1 MNWILF
7 FVSFF
12 LISCNVT
19 GQKQTLCNRAVDTK
33 SYEKDLIKE
42 VCIPKNHVISLLYTD
57 LRDIDIDGDSLG
69 DFIFNHRKPKL
80 QEMDTTYVTVYKKI
94 NDSTHVFLKTFKNLF
109 PVYLKS
115 YDDYSGDPRTDKV
128 FRCYN
133 HTNPLIRLEIDKGVI
148 RLVFSIDP
156 ASGYLLEYTYKPE
169 RKNWY
174 LTTYQEWIDFQDGT
188 RKSENREIPKQGE
201 IIDEFSY
208 QKYLCPELYPEK
220 KSK

>member
-1 MNWILF
+1 LSLSCF
-7 FVSFF
+7 LVSC
-12 LISCNVT
+12 SVV
-19 GQKQTLCNRAVDTK
+19 GQKLNPCNRTVDTQ

-42 VCIPKNHVISLLYTD
+42 VCIPKNHVITLLYTD
-57 LRDIDIDGDSLG
+57 LTDIDIDGDSLG
-69 DFIFNHRKPKL
+69 DFIFNHRKPKM
-80 QEMDTTYVTVYKKI
+80 QELDTTFLTVYKKI

-115 YDDYSGDPRTDKV
+115 YDDYSGDDKADKV
-128 FRCYN
+128 FR
-133 HTNPLIRLEIDKGVI
+133 HTNPLIRLEMSKGIITV
-148 RLVFSIDP
+148 VFSIDP

-188 RKSENREIPKQGE
+188 RQSQDRKIPQEGE
-201 IIDEFSY
+201 SIDEFSY
-208 QKYLCPELYPEK
+208 QKYLCPELYPEN